1 MFRDLVELKSKLSNA
16 LIKRQRAIEEGG
28 VDSFSGF
35 TLSEIEEYIKLVCE
49 EILAQEVE
57 SEKNY
62 FWVKELK
69 LTARS
74 ILDGKLERQLVSK

>member
-1 MFRDLVELKSKLSNA
+1 MFRDLVELKSKLTNA
-16 LIKRQRAIEEGG
+16 LVKRQRAIEEKG

-57 SEKNY
+57 PEKNY

-69 LTARS
+69 LTAKS
-74 ILDGKLERQLVSK
+74 ILGGKLERQQVSK